1 MKNTKSNI
9 KKVILISI
17 GLLLVPLSGKS
28 QDSININKNYIG
40 ISISELLFVDFRISY
55 ERRINLS
62 NGLKFE
68 VGYKPA
74 FRHFTDATNIDLG
87 HKPTA
92 WCYRNTANWF
102 YISIGYRYYFNRN
115 KTIYFSPE
123 LFYKNLYADNV
134 VYTWGIDKGGGS
146 HLTNQ
151 YETRSMSTSIF
162 GTNLLIGKRFVFDKG
177 NSNFGFDMFC
187 GFSLRSKKVNTTIF
201 GSTTATYGHD
211 SPPRIVTIPS
221 YDKPIETIEN
231 IVQPSFQ
238 FGIILFG
245 SWK

>member
-1 MKNTKSNI
+1 MKNIKSNI
-9 KKVILISI
+9 KKGMLISV
-17 GLLLVPLSGKS
+17 GLILLSVSGKP
-28 QDSININKNYIG
+28 QDSINIKSNYIG
-40 ISISELLFVDFRISY
+40 LSITELLFVDFRINY

-68 VGYKPA
+68 IGYKPG
-74 FRHFTDATNIDLG
+74 FMHFTDATKIDFG
-87 HKPTA
+87 QKPTA

-102 YISIGYRYYFNRN
+102 YISLGYRYYFNHN

-123 LFYKNLYADNV
+123 LFYKKLDADNI
-134 VYTWGIDKGGGS
+134 VYTWGINKGS
-146 HLTNQ
+146 SYLTNQ
-151 YETRSMSTSIF
+151 YETRTMSATIF
-162 GTNLLIGKRFVFDKG
+162 GTNLLIGKRFAFNRG

-187 GFSLRSKKVNTTIF
+187 GLSLRSKKTNTTIF
-201 GSTTATYGHD
+201 GRTTVTYEHD
-211 SPPRIVTIPS
+211 SPPSTVTIPS
-221 YDKPIETIEN
+221 YDKPIEIVEN